1 MVKQVTMKEPVRVGG
16 AGVSKS
22 AEDFIGTYA
31 YQILTDKKTL
41 EVLANLPVG
50 NGLEAAIV
58 TLEELKVFGYN
69 GVTAGSGMQRLNSV
83 FAGGMKIPF
92 KAMTASAKR
101 VDDIETEFKDVIRI
115 YRTGENFDPNLYS
128 TTEAGHESKKTEGKI
143 IAHEDAPDG
152 LVEAIH
158 NWIAETAQDWDAK
171 LLKKI
176 GLDKTIAE
184 LAEESEEE
192 PEE

>member
-1 MVKQVTMKEPVRVGG
+1 MVKQVTMKAPVREGG

-22 AEDFIGTYA
+22 AEEFVRTYA
-31 YQILTDKKTL
+31 YSILTNKDTL
-41 EVLANLPVG
+41 QVLANLPVG

-58 TLEELKVFGYN
+58 TLEELKALGYA
-69 GVTAGSGMQRLNSV
+69 GVTAGSGMQRFNSV

-101 VDDIETEFKDVIRI
+101 VDDITTEFKDVIRI
-115 YRTGENFDPNLYS
+115 YRTGEEFDPSLYS
-128 TTEAGHESKKTEGKI
+128 TTEAGHISKKTEGKV
-143 IAHEDAPDG
+143 IAHEDAPEG

-171 LLKKI
+171 LLKKL

-184 LAEESEEE
+184 LAEAE